1 LRILSKGCYNNYM
14 EVLKMVDEQAVG
26 KVKVSIYMERDFH
39 ETIKLLAADD
49 HRSVNSLVLKLLQDY
64 VRAQGD
70 K

>member
-1 LRILSKGCYNNYM
+1 M
-14 EVLKMVDEQAVG
+14 EVLKMVDEQT

-39 ETIKLLAADD
+39 ETIKILAADD

-64 VRAQGD
+64 VRTQGD